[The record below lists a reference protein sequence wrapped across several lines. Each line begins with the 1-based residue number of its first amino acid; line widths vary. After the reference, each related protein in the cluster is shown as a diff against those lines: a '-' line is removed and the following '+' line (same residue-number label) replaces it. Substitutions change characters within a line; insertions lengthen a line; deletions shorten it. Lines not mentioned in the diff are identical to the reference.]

1 MSFVGQDLVYS
12 GVVMGETLAKLLDG
26 KGKILIFT
34 VDAAAQWSKDR
45 EGGARTALAKTP
57 GITIAGL
64 VNTTN
69 EPQQIYAAIENAML
83 ANPDVTG
90 IISLDCC
97 SFPAIGQYL
106 ERNKLAGKIPVVGSD
121 LLPQSRELM
130 QSGALSATITQNPQR
145 QGHDAV
151 LVLDKIYAGDAMPP
165 SHTDTGVEVI
175 DKGNVEQHPAE

>member
-1 MSFVGQDLVYS
+1 MVEGSGRRRAHGSRQD
-12 GVVMGETLAKLLDG
+12 
-26 KGKILIFT
+26 
-34 VDAAAQWSKDR
+34 
-45 EGGARTALAKTP
+45 ARHHD
-57 GITIAGL
+57 
-64 VNTTN
+64 
-69 EPQQIYAAIENAML
+69 
-83 ANPDVTG
+83 PDVTG

-106 ERNKLAGKIPVVGSD
+106 DRNKLAGKIPVVGSD

-151 LVLDKIYAGDAMPP
+151 LVLDKIYADGVMPP